1 MKRLGQLDIKG
12 RIKYNESGL
21 LQFTALHLLLS
32 GLVIKEKTTIA
43 CKAPLT
49 AYIHRELSR
58 KYFVTN
64 MYTKPV
70 TSLDTP
76 ITVIASHRIKFKAA
90 LYCQSVVKARR
101 VINYFSQKQVY
112 HIDYYVILEI
122 L

>member
-1 MKRLGQLDIKG
+1 MLLDCSLAKKVYIHSLGLDISVK
-12 RIKYNESGL
+12 I
-21 LQFTALHLLLS
+21 TA
-32 GLVIKEKTTIA
+32 A
-43 CKAPLT
+43 CNVAVT
-49 AYIHRELSR
+49 AYTHRELSR